1 MLTASEQIA
10 RTAAHIV
17 ARWDPAVFTP
27 AVGDPVPLKVNVE
40 QGTELQPGGLEAQAW
55 GTATTVE
62 YLLSDIGRETDKDEF
77 FTMDAGGAVYTVQAI
92 EENKDGFV
100 KAIVT

>member
-17 ARWDPAVFTP
+17 AYWDPAVFTP
-27 AVGDPVPLKVNVE
+27 AAGDPVPLKVNVE
-40 QGTELQPGGLEAQAW
+40 KGVDLQPGSLDAQAW
-55 GTATTVE
+55 GTATTLE
-62 YLLSDIGRETDKDEF
+62 YLFSDIGREADKGEY
-77 FTMDAGGAVYTVQAI
+77 FTMDADGTVYTVQAV

-100 KAIVT
+100 KAVVT